1 MKNTP
6 HPAQTRTPST
16 TEHTMQNIAI
26 EATSTEDN
34 HGLYATANAPAI
46 DMRLAHCGG
55 AAQGGWQLGWA
66 EVIGCHHPRIG
77 EDCVASRL
85 ATPPAQSTH
94 PTAPHH
100 CHGQDSPIQAALL
113 AVADGVGGGARGDI
127 ASAALAAHCVGMP
140 EALLGNQEAMAQWL
154 QLAEAQVQHQLRQV
168 SYSPGASTL
177 AAAWLWPEPPTLA
190 RQHSPAQSTWHKS
203 YPTGMQGYLL
213 RIGDARLYTY
223 DGQHVTTLTK
233 DQTYAHLRETPP
245 DGATPDDPAR
255 MVGTGFTGE
264 LELVPLHLPP
274 GHTLLLCSDGLHR
287 GLDEPAMAALLQG
300 SDDLAATALQ
310 LAQAARLA
318 GSEDDISVL
327 LARCAPPAA
336 DTTQALGGLAGLL
349 RKIF

>member
-1 MKNTP
+1 MKNSHHPSDTHTP
-6 HPAQTRTPST
+6 FT
-16 TEHTMQNIAI
+16 TEHTMQNVAPA
-26 EATSTEDN
+26 ATSTTTNDDLATCN
-34 HGLYATANAPAI
+34 HAPAI

-55 AAQGGWQLGWA
+55 AVQGGWQLGWA
-66 EVIGCHHPRIG
+66 QVIGCHHPRIC
-77 EDCVASRL
+77 EDSVASRL
-85 ATPPAQSTH
+85 ATPPA
-94 PTAPHH
+94 PTPNPAAPRQD
-100 CHGQDSPIQAALL
+100 HGQDSPIQAALL

-140 EALLGNQEAMAQWL
+140 EALLGNPQAMAQWL

-168 SYSPGASTL
+168 SYSPGAATL

-190 RQHSPAQSTWHKS
+190 RQHSAAQSTWHKS

-213 RIGDARLYTY
+213 RIGDARLYVY
-223 DGQHVTTLTK
+223 DGQHVSGLSA

-264 LELVPLHLPP
+264 LELVPLHLPA

-287 GLDEPAMAALLQG
+287 GLDEAAMAALLQG
-300 SDDLAATALQ
+300 SDDLATTALQ
-310 LAQAARLA
+310 MAQAARLA

-327 LARCAPPAA
+327 LARYPPMESGS
-336 DTTQALGGLAGLL
+336 TPGSHGLAGFL
-349 RKIF
+349 RKFF